1 MLLSHRL
8 FTTSLCIAL
17 ACKGTES
24 QFVRGGRDAA
34 AYGSTAGERFEVDE
48 LQQTLSTSINN
59 ESKSC
64 DTATNDAVNW
74 FNNPN
79 NHPFDLGTDGRVWR
93 VSRRRSD
100 RVFCILISWA
110 GGGTGDSYV
119 SSLILN
125 LMWPPITNTSLL
137 LRCFANITHPFT
149 GATCTCHS
157 LLCDGGWWMD
167 IEQWLVGCDSSWY
180 LVWSNYWFIH
190 KLLLCVAVGPFWQ
203 WANRTYSHTIWPID
217 HFGEVVPL

>member
-8 FTTSLCIAL
+8 FTTTLCIAL
-17 ACKGTES
+17 AFKGTES
-24 QFVRGGRDAA
+24 QFVMSGRDID
-34 AYGSTAGERFEVDE
+34 GSTERFEQVDE

-74 FNNPN
+74 FINLN
-79 NHPFDLGTDGRVWR
+79 NHPDDLGTDGRVWR

-119 SSLILN
+119 ASLLLN
-125 LMWPPITNTSLL
+125 LM
-137 LRCFANITHPFT
+137 
-149 GATCTCHS
+149 
-157 LLCDGGWWMD
+157 
-167 IEQWLVGCDSSWY
+167 
-180 LVWSNYWFIH
+180 
-190 KLLLCVAVGPFWQ
+190 
-203 WANRTYSHTIWPID
+203 
-217 HFGEVVPL
+217 

>member
-34 AYGSTAGERFEVDE
+34 AYGSTAGERFEVVE
-48 LQQTLSTSINN
+48 LQQTLSTFLTL
-59 ESKSC
+59 SKSC
-64 DTATNDAVNW
+64 DTATNDAVIW
-74 FNNPN
+74 FINLN
-79 NHPFDLGTDGRVWR
+79 NHPDDLGTDGRVWE
-93 VSRRRSD
+93 VSRRISD

-125 LMWPPITNTSLL
+125 LM
-137 LRCFANITHPFT
+137 
-149 GATCTCHS
+149 
-157 LLCDGGWWMD
+157 
-167 IEQWLVGCDSSWY
+167 
-180 LVWSNYWFIH
+180 
-190 KLLLCVAVGPFWQ
+190 
-203 WANRTYSHTIWPID
+203 
-217 HFGEVVPL
+217 